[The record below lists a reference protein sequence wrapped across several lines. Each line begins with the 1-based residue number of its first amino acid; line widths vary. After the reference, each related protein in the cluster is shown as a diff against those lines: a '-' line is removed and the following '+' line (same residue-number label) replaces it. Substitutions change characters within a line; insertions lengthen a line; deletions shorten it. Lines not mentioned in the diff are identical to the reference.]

1 MMVVVMFYFILIYLS
16 ALYNVIMLYN
26 CCGLFFGFCQQLRVF
41 FFLSRSEKKKIS
53 LFETIVFM
61 IGYKIPN
68 NIVHSISKASNNLAA
83 NKF

>member
-1 MMVVVMFYFILIYLS
+1 
-16 ALYNVIMLYN
+16 MLYN

-53 LFETIVFM
+53 LFEIETGGLKRYLVVFM